1 MSTEFTGEYDRR
13 LLLPVLQIG
22 HYYKDPEGLSHNV
35 YNIKYQKNNIN
46 WDELLTTH
54 LMCIYRGLPEYI
66 LPLCCGVALLGT
78 LLFQYYHKVFSI
90 LHSNHYCLDILFTQ
104 VLNTVIL
111 DSTIE

>member
-1 MSTEFTGEYDRR
+1 MSTEFTGVYDRS

-22 HYYKDPEGLSHNV
+22 HYYKDTERLSHNV

-54 LMCIYRGLPEYI
+54 LMCIYRGLPEHI
-66 LPLCCGVALLGT
+66 LPLRCGVALIGT
-78 LLFQYYHKVFSI
+78 LLFQHYHEVFSI
-90 LHSNHYCLDILFTQ
+90 LHSNHYCLDTLFTQ

-111 DSTIE
+111 DSIIK